1 MLASQTIPT
10 QGDQETILLSPWF
23 PRGGDYGLFTLEV
36 TAIGGTGT
44 PTLTVTMVV
53 KDSDEAGEGTEYT
66 GLSIARTSVGRTTV
80 DFANGAGSPAFGGFK
95 QMVRY
100 RFKLSGG
107 STGTTWVTFR
117 MLAAVWYDKV

>member
-1 MLASQTIPT
+1 
-10 QGDQETILLSPWF
+10 
-23 PRGGDYGLFTLEV
+23 
-36 TAIGGTGT
+36 
-44 PTLTVTMVV
+44 MVV

-66 GLSIARTSVGRTTV
+66 GLSIARTSVGHTTV

-117 MLAAVWYDKV
+117 MLAAIWYDKV